1 MAQAVVLGQTFG
13 MLSGNPND
21 LLMTESFHGT
31 VIAWARQAGMFT
43 IKDSLV
49 EANHLDPDEL
59 QTAWGSWSQTEETVR
74 VLAALHIHDS
84 EFAAIFHHEPLLR
97 HESGRLPRCCA
108 DELFTAST
116 ASQWQTMIK
125 SLHSSPSSSESQHH
139 TSSVGMAAT
148 PNSYSFMN
156 AYVLLSGHNAAI
168 QEARCATI
176 NETMIGDFHC
186 RLTTWYDAYFPSI
199 RYPSRDPHFLVV
211 LWHETFM
218 SLYVCFDML
227 ERVIGREGSSISDG
241 DLARI
246 RDWAAR
252 VEGQRCVIH
261 AILIYKRLQTLP
273 IIAEPAIHVPKALF
287 YAGLV
292 VYCYAKFRPNDA
304 LHGDVDIPELRSSDL
319 GRLSAQTSTE
329 PPTASLR
336 QFDPSTLYNITDL
349 LRRQGHWELSRRFSS
364 ILEALIDDLADSTV
378 GNL

>member
-1 MAQAVVLGQTFG
+1 

-21 LLMTESFHGT
+21 LLLTESFHGT
-31 VIAWARQAGMFT
+31 VIAWARQAGMFK
-43 IKDSLV
+43 IKDSLL
-49 EANHLDPDEL
+49 EANHFDPDDLE
-59 QTAWGSWSQTEETVR
+59 TAWASWSQTEETVR

-84 EFAAIFHHEPLLR
+84 EFASIFHHEPLLR
-97 HESGRLPRCCA
+97 HEPGRLPRCCA
-108 DELFTAST
+108 DEIFTAST
-116 ASQWQTMIK
+116 ASQWHTMIK
-125 SLHSSPSSSESQHH
+125 SLHSSTSTSESQHH
-139 TSSVGMAAT
+139 TPSVGVAAT

-168 QEARCATI
+168 QEARCATLT
-176 NETMIGDFHC
+176 EAMIGDFHY

-199 RYPSRDPHFLVV
+199 RYRDPHFLIV

-218 SLYVCFDML
+218 SLYVCFDLL
-227 ERVIGREGSSISDG
+227 EHVIGREGSSMRDG

-246 RDWAAR
+246 RDWTAR

-261 AILIYKRLQTLP
+261 AMLIYKRLQTLP

-304 LHGDVDIPELRSSDL
+304 PHGDVDIPELRSSDL
-319 GRLSAQTSTE
+319 GRLSGQTSTE